1 MIHDG
6 LYDGYAYSMLL
17 KEKYVKLRC
26 LLKREQ
32 YVVFLPHT
40 EIHMGVQEKCKVWP
54 RTFVT
59 SLKIY
64 RHIVISHF
72 G

>member
-40 EIHMGVQEKCKVWP
+40 EIHMGVQEKCKV
-54 RTFVT
+54 
-59 SLKIY
+59 
-64 RHIVISHF
+64 
-72 G
+72 